1 MSAMKWLSW
10 LCIGLLATGLSL
22 TMTACEDD
30 GGDDSETTTAVVTNT
45 VTGAIHTNTV
55 VTTNAPTPTPTPTP
69 TTQVLLDISRGV
81 GGGEGFGVFTEATP
95 SAGTVKIEA
104 SWVAI
109 DLIAGGAPID
119 IPLEFLVND
128 GVAGA
133 GSFHNAGHPS
143 PFSGSVGMP
152 ASLNC
157 KIQVY
162 NNVSDSMA
170 TIHLRAIFTPD

>member
-1 MSAMKWLSW
+1 
-10 LCIGLLATGLSL
+10 
-22 TMTACEDD
+22 MT
-30 GGDDSETTTAVVTNT
+30 TK
-45 VTGAIHTNTV
+45 
-55 VTTNAPTPTPTPTP
+55 
-69 TTQVLLDISRGV
+69 VLLDINQGV
-81 GGGEGFGVFTEATP
+81 AGGEGFGVLTDPTP

-109 DLIAGGAPID
+109 DLIAAGAPID

-133 GSFHNAGHPS
+133 GGFHNAGHPS

-152 ASLNC
+152 ASLKC

-170 TIHLRAIFTPD
+170 TVHLKATWTAD